1 MTTTNSPTLKKYR
14 LDNLFCADTG
24 DFDIKKEHIT
34 GVGTDV
40 VTAGETDNGIL
51 GKTDI
56 QAKIFP
62 GNTLTV
68 DMFGNCVYRPDEY
81 KLVTHSRVFSLK
93 SQNQQFNEAIGL
105 YMVAALKK
113 LLRHFTYSNMCS
125 WNKIKHFD
133 ISLPSTSAGEIDW
146 AYMEQYISELE
157 QQRIAELDQ
166 YLIVSGLNDCELT
179 EEDKAVLA
187 IEQTKQTKEFRL
199 ADLFYSEIGD
209 VDIQKKDLNGKG
221 FDVVSAGRT
230 DCGFVGKTDRPSKNI
245 FSHTL
250 TVDMFGNT
258 FYRNIP
264 YKMVT
269 HARIFALIPK
279 FKMNELSGQYIISK
293 LFFLPSIFSY
303 GNMCSWSKIQ
313 NIPVLLPVKTD
324 SFDIPIIDNK
334 HTLHPQGYLP
344 DWDFAEHYI
353 KIIEKIVIN
362 DVTHW
367 KDKEIQLTKYLSKT
381 ESKDNL
387 L

>member
-1 MTTTNSPTLKKYR
+1 MTTTNPPTLKKYR

-146 AYMEQYISELE
+146 AYMEQYITELE
-157 QQRIAELDQ
+157 QQCIAELDQ

-187 IEQTKQTKEFRL
+187 MKGTKPTKEFKVD
-199 ADLFYSEIGD
+199 DLFNISTIKQAKSQSLIPTDNQGVPYIVQSTRNNMCCRNVNEQWLIDHNESPVDGNCIVLGVTLPAISYQPDKFGASQVIIARANFLNEHIGIYCAELFKKQMNRFSYSAKPSIKAYKETLLPLP
-209 VDIQKKDLNGKG
+209 IQ
-221 FDVVSAGRT
+221 T
-230 DCGFVGKTDRPSKNI
+230 DHN
-245 FSHTL
+245 
-250 TVDMFGNT
+250 
-258 FYRNIP
+258 NIP
-264 YKMVT
+264 
-269 HARIFALIPK
+269 
-279 FKMNELSGQYIISK
+279 FKDPFCQYHSKGYVPDWRFVENYIKAIKKVIIKDAVSWK
-293 LFFLPSIFSY
+293 NSIFY
-303 GNMCSWSKIQ
+303 
-313 NIPVLLPVKTD
+313 
-324 SFDIPIIDNK
+324 
-334 HTLHPQGYLP
+334 
-344 DWDFAEHYI
+344 
-353 KIIEKIVIN
+353 
-362 DVTHW
+362 
-367 KDKEIQLTKYLSKT
+367 
-381 ESKDNL
+381 
-387 L
+387 